1 MRSTCEL
8 SFSFLDSSD
17 NPMPRSVLLVD
28 DTAFLRSMLREI
40 LEQSGAYRIL
50 AEASDGTAA
59 LGLAPELSPDLV
71 ITDLIMPSLDGVELA
86 RALASSRGKMRV
98 VLAGASD
105 QEGAILNA
113 LSAGALDFITKPYVA
128 SEVLRVLAGPPPLPA
143 PDDGDFPRD
152 LAIRIALDANA
163 ALPIARMR
171 VLRTQCCLLGEPLD
185 LPQAAQET
193 FASDAPA
200 TLQLALRTRL
210 SAEQARGWI
219 GRLVGVADVA
229 VGSAPEGADAAGD
242 RLPSRTASPLTGS
255 LRVKASLLDRLLDHL
270 DQMALDREEIAR
282 RLAEAPDASLAQGA
296 DPILRRLERG
306 VARMRSEIFAARLV
320 PFDRAASRL
329 YRCVEE
335 AARGSARRACLR
347 IQGGE
352 ARLDLA
358 LLEDVADLL
367 ESILPG
373 IVEAAVGREDILRQ
387 LGRPEEAELKLAVM
401 RGPQRLCLALHF
413 PEPGESGEIQAL
425 NGSLQERMERLGG
438 TAALIMEQGFWKL
451 EIILP
456 AGVHLVRSYLCQAG
470 KHLFAIP
477 VASVEKAVDLPTSR
491 IRVSEGKSFWQ
502 EEGSDPIPLVR
513 FPRIPW
519 TQADGSSRAGYPGL
533 LYRVGPQRFA
543 LAVDAVL
550 GETEVVLRPL
560 KEAGGGGQ
568 VAGMA
573 LMPDGGIAVVPD
585 LPNLARTR

>member
-1 MRSTCEL
+1 
-8 SFSFLDSSD
+8 
-17 NPMPRSVLLVD
+17 MPRSVLLVD

-40 LEQSGAYRIL
+40 LEQSGAYRVL

-59 LGLAPELSPDLV
+59 LALAPELAPDLV

-86 RALASSRGKMRV
+86 RALSTPGGALRV
-98 VLAGASD
+98 VLAGSAD

-113 LSAGALDFITKPYVA
+113 LSAGAVDFITKPYA
-128 SEVLRVLAGPPPLPA
+128 AKEVLRVLAGPPALPA
-143 PDDGDFPRD
+143 PDDGDYPRD
-152 LAIRIALDANA
+152 LRIRVALEAGLL
-163 ALPIARMR
+163 LPHARMR
-171 VLRTQCCLLGEPLD
+171 VLRAQCACLGEPLD
-185 LPQAAQET
+185 PTHGPEEIFAA
-193 FASDAPA
+193 DAPV
-200 TLQLALRTRL
+200 TLHLAFRTRL

-219 GRLVGVADVA
+219 GRLVGVADVQVA
-229 VGSAPEGADAAGD
+229 AGVEGAEAGFD
-242 RLPSRTASPLTGS
+242 RLPRTASPLTGS

-270 DQMALDREEIAR
+270 DQMALDREEITR
-282 RLAEAPDASLAQGA
+282 RLSESPDPALGLAV
-296 DPILRRLERG
+296 DPILRRMERG
-306 VARMRSEIFAARLV
+306 VSRMRSEIFAARLV

-335 AARGSARRACLR
+335 SARGTSRRALLR
-347 IQGGE
+347 ISGGE
-352 ARLDLA
+352 SRLDLA

-373 IVEAAVGREDILRQ
+373 LVESAVGREDILRQ
-387 LGRPEEAELKLAVM
+387 LGRPEEAELHLAVI
-401 RGPQRLCLALHF
+401 RGPQRLCLTLEF
-413 PEPGESGEIQAL
+413 PEPGEAGEIQAL
-425 NGSLQERMERLGG
+425 NGSLQERMGRLGG
-438 TAALIMEQGFWKL
+438 SAALRMEQGFWKL

-456 AGVHLVRSYLCQAG
+456 AGVQLVRSYLCQAG

-477 VASVEKAVDLPTSR
+477 VASVEKPVDLPTSR

-502 EEGSDPIPLVR
+502 EEGSDPVPLVR

-519 TQADGSSRAGYPGL
+519 TQADGSSRPGYPGL
-533 LYRVGPQRFA
+533 LYRVGPQKFA

-550 GETEVVLRPL
+550 GETDVVLRPL
-560 KEAGGGGQ
+560 KEAGGMGQ